1 MYSVCTQLCT
11 WTKQSLF
18 DTMTDIIHKFNIT
31 YHGHKFHI
39 QYTKLTNG
47 KFAKTYIKN
56 DEIVTDYITY
66 EEYSSALAHI
76 MLRTNPD
83 EHNYP
88 T

>member
-1 MYSVCTQLCT
+1 
-11 WTKQSLF
+11 
-18 DTMTDIIHKFNIT
+18 MTDILHKFNIT
-31 YHGHKFHI
+31 YHGHKSHI

-56 DEIVTDYITY
+56 DEIETDYITY